1 MSNGVQVLT
10 LRTLGGVY
18 VADELGQPLTGA
30 ASQRRLLALLAV
42 LAIAGER
49 GQSRDKLI
57 ALLWP
62 EAGEERARHSLTQA
76 LYAARQA
83 LKAEDLFEG
92 RGDLRLNGER
102 LQSDVWE
109 LEQALAA
116 GDDERA
122 AALYAGPFAD
132 GFYLPS
138 CGEFEQWTS
147 SQRARLEDG
156 VIGALE
162 RLARQAESDGRLR
175 DAVEW
180 RKRLAIIRPLDASTA
195 VGLMTSLAHAGDR
208 AGALQHAR
216 LHETLLR
223 EELGLQADPVVASLA
238 ARLREPVDWASPT
251 APPVAGLTGTPSDRV
266 GGIGA
271 GPGAQEA
278 GAAAPPEA
286 RTATAP
292 LPAVAHQGRN
302 VWRAR
307 LWVLAAAG
315 LAVSLG
321 ILLYPTPA
329 SDAPAPAAAPVPL
342 EQSVVVA
349 PFRVAGASASLA
361 YLREGMVELLSTR
374 LADDSDSRSVDAGAV
389 LAAWR
394 AANLNNPTEV
404 PRGDVVRLAAGLGA
418 ERVVIGNVVGTPSRV
433 VIAAAV
439 VDVSSQRTSGEATV
453 EGPADSITALVDR
466 LAARILL
473 VGAGEDVTLSDRT
486 TESLRALRVFLAGQA
501 AFRRGSYTIAMRH
514 YEDAVRVDS
523 TFGLAALQLART
535 ADRLHLTQ
543 PRTRALA
550 LAWRERGALDA
561 RARTLLVALA
571 GPSFPAP
578 SDPDELIVAWE
589 RLVTLTPDR
598 AESWFELGDRL
609 AREAGPA
616 ALADARARA
625 RVALRRALGLDSTY
639 VPARELLA
647 QLEDPRP
654 GDAEREKT
662 SRAPGDSS
670 VPLEAFLHWRS
681 AVIAGDSVSVRG
693 VRSRFSDL
701 GPRNLRAIAATALAE
716 AISLGDARRA
726 VRQLLAKG
734 SRLDDQLD
742 AVLADQALALN
753 QGRLRDAENAT
764 RRLAELQPGTHA
776 HLRLRVLDALY
787 GAGDTTSAETA
798 VRALERRSVPRPGA
812 DPSTRAVELADAC
825 VMAQWRLHRSDT
837 TGVRRA
843 IERLR
848 ADSLAAGLAAPP
860 LAAGSV
866 ACSELLRAW
875 LAVTLM
881 QPDAGRAVAR
891 LDSLAFTAAPSGDA
905 IMYAP
910 VLIARL
916 YERLGDPHAALAAVR
931 RRAKDV
937 GWPRYLATGW
947 HDEGRY
953 AMAAGA
959 TGEARE
965 AFRRYLV
972 LRSEPDPELRGQV
985 DTVRRLTTP
994 GEPTP

>member
-1 MSNGVQVLT
+1 
-10 LRTLGGVY
+10 VY
-18 VADELGQPLTGA
+18 VADEQGQPLTGT
-30 ASQRRLLALLAV
+30 ASQRRLLALLVV

-49 GQSRDKLI
+49 GLSRDKLI

-76 LYAARQA
+76 LYAARRA

-122 AALYAGPFAD
+122 AALYAGPLAD
-132 GFYLPS
+132 GFYLPG
-138 CGEFEQWTS
+138 CGEFEQWIS

-162 RLARQAESDGRLR
+162 RLARQAESDGRPR

-223 EELGLQADPVVASLA
+223 EELGLQPDPVVASLA

-251 APPVAGLTGTPSDRV
+251 TPPVASLTVTSADPV
-266 GGIGA
+266 GGIAA
-271 GPGAQEA
+271 GPEARDA
-278 GAAAPPEA
+278 GAAAPPET
-286 RTATAP
+286 RTGTTVTTP
-292 LPAVAHQGRN
+292 LPAVAHRGRGIR
-302 VWRAR
+302 RAR
-307 LWVLAAAG
+307 FWVFLAAG
-315 LAVSLG
+315 LTLSLG
-321 ILLYPTPA
+321 ILLYPTPVPN
-329 SDAPAPAAAPVPL
+329 APAPAATPAPL
-342 EQSVVVA
+342 EQAVVVA

-394 AANLNNPTEV
+394 AANLNNPAEV

-439 VDVSSQRTSGEATV
+439 VDVGSQWTSGEATV

-501 AFRRGSYTIAMRH
+501 AFRRGSYTVALRH

-523 TFGLAALQLART
+523 TFALAALQLART

-571 GPSFPAP
+571 GPSYPEP

-609 AREAGPA
+609 AREGGPA
-616 ALADARARA
+616 ALADAGARA
-625 RVALRRALGLDSTY
+625 RVVLRRALGLDSTY

-654 GDAEREKT
+654 GDAEREAT
-662 SRAPGDSS
+662 SRALGDSNL
-670 VPLEAFLHWRS
+670 PLEAFLRWRS
-681 AVIAGDSVSVRG
+681 AVIAGDSISVRG
-693 VRSRFSDL
+693 VRSRLSEL

-734 SRLDDQLD
+734 ARLDDQLD
-742 AVLADQALALN
+742 ALLADHALALN

-764 RRLAELQPGTHA
+764 LRLAELQPGTHA

-787 GAGDTTSAETA
+787 GDGDTTRAETA

-848 ADSLAAGLAAPP
+848 ADSLAASLAAPP

-866 ACSELLRAW
+866 ACAELLQAW

-881 QPDAGRAVAR
+881 QPGAERAVAR
-891 LDSLAFTAAPSGDA
+891 LDSLAFTAAASGDA

-916 YERLGDPHAALAAVR
+916 HERLGDPHAALTAIR

-972 LRSEPDPELRGQV
+972 LRSEPDPELRGRV
-985 DTVRRLTTP
+985 DTVRRLTTS
-994 GEPTP
+994 GESAP

>member
-18 VADELGQPLTGA
+18 VADDQGQPLTGA
-30 ASQRRLLALLAV
+30 ASQRRLLALLVV
-42 LAIAGER
+42 LALAGER
-49 GQSRDKLI
+49 GLSRDKLI

-76 LYAARQA
+76 LYAARRA
-83 LKAEDLFEG
+83 LNAEDLFEG

-102 LQSDVWE
+102 LQSDVRA
-109 LEQALAA
+109 LEQALAV

-132 GFYLPS
+132 GFYLPG

-147 SQRARLEDG
+147 GQRSRLEDG

-162 RLARQAESDGRLR
+162 RLARQAESDGRPR

-180 RKRLAIIRPLDASTA
+180 RKRLATIRPLDASTA

-223 EELGLQADPVVASLA
+223 EELGLQPDPVVASLA
-238 ARLREPVDWASPT
+238 ARLREPVDWASPSK
-251 APPVAGLTGTPSDRV
+251 PVAGMTVTSADPV
-266 GGIGA
+266 GGIA
-271 GPGAQEA
+271 ADTGAQEA
-278 GAAAPPEA
+278 GVAAAPPPPVV
-286 RTATAP
+286 R
-292 LPAVAHQGRN
+292 QGRG
-302 VWRAR
+302 VRRAR
-307 LWVLAAAG
+307 FWVLAAAALTLG
-315 LAVSLG
+315 LG
-321 ILLYPTPA
+321 ILLYPSPARDASAPVVTPA
-329 SDAPAPAAAPVPL
+329 PL
-342 EQSVVVA
+342 EQAVVVA

-374 LADDSDSRSVDAGAV
+374 LADDSASRSVDAGAV

-394 AANLNNPTEV
+394 AANLNNPTEA

-439 VDVSSQRTSGEATV
+439 VDVGSQWTSGEATV

-501 AFRRGSYTIAMRH
+501 AFRRGSYPAALLH
-514 YEDAVRVDS
+514 YEDAVRADS
-523 TFGLAALQLART
+523 TFALAALQLART

-550 LAWRERGALDA
+550 LAWRDRGALDA
-561 RARTLLVALA
+561 RARSLLVALA
-571 GPSFPAP
+571 GPSYPGP
-578 SDPDELIVAWE
+578 SDPDALIVAWE

-609 AREAGPA
+609 AREGGAA
-616 ALADARARA
+616 ALADAGARA
-625 RVALRRALGLDSTY
+625 RVVLRRALGLDSTY

-647 QLEDPRP
+647 QLEDPE
-654 GDAEREKT
+654 AT
-662 SRAPGDSS
+662 SRASADSS
-670 VPLEAFLHWRS
+670 LPLEAFLHWRS
-681 AVIAGDSVSVRG
+681 AVIAGDSASVRS
-693 VRSRFSDL
+693 VRNRFSDL

-726 VRQLLAKG
+726 LRQLLAKG
-734 SRLDDQLD
+734 ARLDDQLD
-742 AVLADQALALN
+742 AVLADHALALN
-753 QGRLRDAENAT
+753 EGRLRDAENAT
-764 RRLAELQPGTHA
+764 IRLAELQPGTHA

-787 GAGDTTSAETA
+787 GDGDTTRAETA
-798 VRALERRSVPRPGA
+798 VRALQRRSVPRSGA

-825 VMAQWRLHRSDT
+825 VMAQWRLHRNDT
-837 TGVRRA
+837 TGVARA

-860 LAAGSV
+860 LAGGSV
-866 ACSELLRAW
+866 ACAELLQAW

-881 QPDAGRAVAR
+881 QPGAEREVAR

-905 IMYAP
+905 ITYAP

-916 YERLGDPHAALAAVR
+916 HARLGDPHAALAAIR
-931 RRAKDV
+931 RRTKDV
-937 GWPRYLATGW
+937 GWPRYLATAW

-953 AMAAGA
+953 AMAAGVP
-959 TGEARE
+959 GVARE
-965 AFRRYLV
+965 AFRRYLL
-972 LRSEPDPELRGQV
+972 LRSQPDPELRGQM
-985 DTVRRLTTP
+985 DTVRRLTTS

>member
-1 MSNGVQVLT
+1 VLT
-10 LRTLGGVY
+10 LQTLGGVS
-18 VADELGQPLTGA
+18 VVDEQGQPLTGA
-30 ASQRRLLALLAV
+30 ASQRRLLALLLV
-42 LAIAGER
+42 LALAGER
-49 GQSRDKLI
+49 GLSRDKLI

-62 EAGEERARHSLTQA
+62 DAGEERARHSLTQA
-76 LYAARQA
+76 LYAARRA

-92 RGDLRLNGER
+92 KGDLRLNGER
-102 LQSDVWE
+102 LQSDVRE
-109 LEQALAA
+109 LEQALAV

-132 GFYLPS
+132 GFYLPG

-162 RLARQAESDGRLR
+162 RLARQAEGEGRPR

-180 RKRLAIIRPLDASTA
+180 RKRLAGIRPLDAATA
-195 VGLMTSLAHAGDR
+195 VGLMTSLAYAGDR

-223 EELGLQADPVVASLA
+223 EELGLQPDPVVASLA
-238 ARLREPVDWASPT
+238 ARLREPVDWAGP
-251 APPVAGLTGTPSDRV
+251 APAPVAGLAVTSADPAGGTG
-266 GGIGA
+266 
-271 GPGAQEA
+271 
-278 GAAAPPEA
+278 GAAALSEW
-286 RTATAP
+286 RTVTTTTAP
-292 LPAVAHQGRN
+292 LPPVAEPGRR

-307 LWVLAAAG
+307 FWVLAAAG
-315 LAVSLG
+315 LTLALA
-321 ILLYPTPA
+321 ILLYPTPTP
-329 SDAPAPAAAPVPL
+329 DAPAPAGPPAPL

-374 LADDSDSRSVDAGAV
+374 LADDSESRSVDAGAV
-389 LAAWR
+389 LTAWR
-394 AANLNNPTEV
+394 AANLNHPAEV

-418 ERVVIGNVVGTPSRV
+418 ERVVVGSVVGTPSRV
-433 VIAAAV
+433 VITAAV
-439 VDVSSQRTSGEATV
+439 VDVGSQWTSGEATV

-473 VGAGEDVTLSDRT
+473 VGSGEDVTLSYRT

-501 AFRRGSYTIAMRH
+501 AFRRGRYPVALRH
-514 YEDAVRVDS
+514 YEDAVTADS
-523 TFGLAALQLART
+523 TFALAALQLART

-561 RARTLLVALA
+561 RARSLLVALA
-571 GPSFPAP
+571 GPRYPEP
-578 SDPDELIVAWE
+578 SDPDELVAAWE

-609 AREAGPA
+609 AREGGAA
-616 ALADARARA
+616 ALVDAPARA
-625 RVALRRALGLDSTY
+625 RVVLRRSLGLDSTY

-647 QLEDPRP
+647 QLEDPEATTP
-654 GDAEREKT
+654 TPA
-662 SRAPGDSS
+662 DSS
-670 VPLEAFLHWRS
+670 LPLEPFLHWRS
-681 AVIAGDSVSVRG
+681 AVMTGDSASVRG
-693 VRSRFSDL
+693 VRNRLPEL

-716 AISLGDARRA
+716 AISVGDARRA

-734 SRLDDQLD
+734 GRLEDQVD
-742 AVLADQALALN
+742 AVLADHALALN
-753 QGRLRDAENAT
+753 EGRLRDAEDAAI
-764 RRLAELQPGTHA
+764 RLAELQPGTHA

-787 GAGDTTSAETA
+787 GDGDTTTAETA
-798 VRALERRSVPRPGA
+798 IRVLERRSAPRPGA
-812 DPSTRAVELADAC
+812 DPSARAVELADAC
-825 VMAQWRLHRSDT
+825 VTAQWRLHRNDT
-837 TGVRRA
+837 TGVRGA

-848 ADSLAAGLAAPP
+848 ADSLAASLAAPP

-866 ACSELLRAW
+866 ACSELLQAW

-881 QPDAGRAVAR
+881 QPDAGRTVAR

-905 IMYAP
+905 VMYAP

-916 YERLGDPHAALAAVR
+916 HLRLGDPRAAAAGVR
-931 RRAKDV
+931 RRANEA
-937 GWPRYLATGW
+937 GWPRYMATVWKEEGQYALAV
-947 HDEGRY
+947 
-953 AMAAGA
+953 GA
-959 TGEARE
+959 IDEARE

-972 LRSEPDPELRGQV
+972 LRSKPDPELRAEV
-985 DTVRRLTTP
+985 ERVRRLFAS
-994 GEPTP
+994 GEAAP

>member
-1 MSNGVQVLT
+1 
-10 LRTLGGVY
+10 VY
-18 VADELGQPLTGA
+18 VADDQGQPVTGA
-30 ASQRRLLALLAV
+30 ASQRRLLALLVV
-42 LAIAGER
+42 LALAGER
-49 GQSRDKLI
+49 GLSRDKLI

-76 LYAARQA
+76 LYAARRA
-83 LKAEDLFEG
+83 LNAEDLFEG
-92 RGDLRLNGER
+92 KGDLRLNGER
-102 LQSDVWE
+102 LQSDVRE
-109 LEQALAA
+109 LELALAA

-122 AALYAGPFAD
+122 AALYTGPFAD
-132 GFYLPS
+132 GFYLPG

-162 RLARQAESDGRLR
+162 RLARQAESDGRPR

-180 RKRLAIIRPLDASTA
+180 RKRLAVIRPLDASTA

-223 EELGLQADPVVASLA
+223 EELGLQPDPVVASLA
-238 ARLREPVDWASPT
+238 ARLREPVDWASLT
-251 APPVAGLTGTPSDRV
+251 APPVGGPTVTSADPVGGIAAGPPAQEAAAPLPGVAHRGRGVWRDRFWVLVAAGLT
-266 GGIGA
+266 
-271 GPGAQEA
+271 
-278 GAAAPPEA
+278 
-286 RTATAP
+286 
-292 LPAVAHQGRN
+292 L
-302 VWRAR
+302 
-307 LWVLAAAG
+307 
-315 LAVSLG
+315 SLG
-321 ILLYPTPA
+321 ILLYPTPP
-329 SDAPAPAAAPVPL
+329 SDAPAPAATPAPL

-374 LADDSDSRSVDAGAV
+374 LADDSESRSVDAGAV

-394 AANLNNPTEV
+394 AANLFNPTEV

-433 VIAAAV
+433 VITAAV
-439 VDVSSQRTSGEATV
+439 VDVGSQWTSGEATV

-501 AFRRGSYTIAMRH
+501 AFRRGSYPVALRH

-523 TFGLAALQLART
+523 TFALAALQLART
-535 ADRLHLTQ
+535 ADRLHLTR

-550 LAWRERGALDA
+550 LAWRERDALDA
-561 RARTLLVALA
+561 RARSLLVALA
-571 GPSFPAP
+571 GPRYPEP
-578 SDPDELIVAWE
+578 SDPDELIAAWE

-598 AESWFELGDRL
+598 AESWFELADRL
-609 AREAGPA
+609 AREGGPA
-616 ALADARARA
+616 RLADARARA

-647 QLEDPRP
+647 QLEDPPP
-654 GDAEREKT
+654 GDAERRRI
-662 SRAPGDSS
+662 SGAPADSS
-670 VPLEAFLHWRS
+670 LPLEAFLRWRS
-681 AVIAGDSVSVRG
+681 AVILGDSASVRG

-734 SRLDDQLD
+734 AGLDDQLD
-742 AVLADQALALN
+742 AVLADHALALN

-764 RRLAELQPGTHA
+764 VRLAELQPGTHT

-787 GAGDTTSAETA
+787 GDGDTTSAETA
-798 VRALERRSVPRPGA
+798 VRALERRSGPRPGA

-825 VMAQWRLHRSDT
+825 VMAQWRLHRNDT
-837 TGVRRA
+837 TGVPRA

-866 ACSELLRAW
+866 ACSELLEAW
-875 LAVTLM
+875 LAVTLV

-891 LDSLAFTAAPSGDA
+891 LDSLAFTAGPSGDA

-916 YERLGDPHAALAAVR
+916 HERLGGPHAALAAVR
-931 RRAKDV
+931 RHAQGV

-959 TGEARE
+959 TDEARE
-965 AFRRYLV
+965 AFRRYLI
-972 LRSEPDPELRGQV
+972 LRAQPDPELRSEV
-985 DTVRRLTTP
+985 EKVRRLMASS
-994 GEPTP
+994 EPTP